1 MIYEFRHI
9 PKVGIWRNSIFKA
22 GLWGLMG
29 RFAPRRSEAR
39 PQNQSQLGLLLLG
52 YRAGGRGSVGI
63 GEGIYGTVEVG
74 DGAGVGGPLEPEG
87 IAGKPIVHGD
97 G

>member
-9 PKVGIWRNSIFKA
+9 PNFGIWRNSIFKA

-39 PQNQSQLGLLLLG
+39 PQNQADEGSG
-52 YRAGGRGSVGI
+52 RADCFCRLKAR
-63 GEGIYGTVEVG
+63 E
-74 DGAGVGGPLEPEG
+74 
-87 IAGKPIVHGD
+87 
-97 G
+97 